1 MATREQIMAALF
13 TLVAGAY
20 AWKNAPSSGPD
31 TRRRLKLWG
40 SVDASLRPAVFQFE
54 GGKGTYSWSND
65 VNTKRVLRPQLFIY
79 INSKDPTTI
88 GASEINTILDALDA
102 ALAAP
107 AGPVG
112 RQTLGGLV
120 HSCRIEGDPFSDPG
134 DLDGDGLIVVPV
146 RIVMP

>member
-20 AWKNAPSSGPD
+20 AWKNTPTSGPD

-40 SVDASLRPAVFQFE
+40 AVDVSLRPALFQFE

-65 VNTKRVLRPQLFIY
+65 VNPKRVLRPQLFVY
-79 INSKDPTTI
+79 IDAKDPTTI
-88 GASEINTILDALDA
+88 GASQINNILDALDA
-102 ALAAP
+102 VL
-107 AGPVG
+107 GPQVGPLG